1 MGLALNFSFFFQKKH
16 IVVLKKKEK
25 RNKSNLNLVAR
36 WLCYVY
42 PGYVWAVEIV
52 TDRAIESSSNFELTK
67 QV

>member
-1 MGLALNFSFFFQKKH
+1 MGLALNFSFFSKKTYCCA
-16 IVVLKKKEK
+16 KKKEK